1 YVVRRDKFHMEQVC
15 VLFVITVNEVFPY
28 TLKLPVILAGD
39 LNDVAWSAT
48 TRLFMQISGLLDP
61 R

>member
-1 YVVRRDKFHMEQVC
+1 MTLTVC

>member
-1 YVVRRDKFHMEQVC
+1 MEQVC

-39 LNDVAWSAT
+39 LNDVAWSST